1 LDKTEIRKFEA
12 DLRKKGVLVF
22 APILNTEIKG
32 VGNWTVEMF
41 LIFTLGRE
49 DVFSYGDLGLKKGF
63 SNHDIDKLPD
73 DLKRYAFLGLT
84 LHHFEY
90 IRKADAV
97 FIYNK
102 GGYMGNSITM
112 ELGVAEA
119 LGKPI
124 FALEE
129 DKDEPCRNVL
139 IDFIVKTPTQLIKY
153 LK

>member
-1 LDKTEIRKFEA
+1 MKSVCICGSRRFKKEIREFEEK
-12 DLRKKGVLVF
+12 LENKGVLVF
-22 APILNTEIKG
+22 SPILNT
-32 VGNWTVEMF
+32 N
-41 LIFTLGRE
+41 R
-49 DVFSYGDLGLKKGF
+49 
-63 SNHDIDKLPD
+63 NIDKLSP

-90 IRKADAV
+90 IRKADCV

-102 GGYMGNSITM
+102 DGYMGNSVTM

-139 IDFIVKTPTQLIKY
+139 IDKIFKTPTQLIKY

>member
-1 LDKTEIRKFEA
+1 MKSVCICGSRKFKKEIREFENK
-12 DLRKKGVLVF
+12 LTKKDVLAF
-22 APILNTEIKG
+22 SPFLNTNREID
-32 VGNWTVEMF
+32 N
-41 LIFTLGRE
+41 
-49 DVFSYGDLGLKKGF
+49 
-63 SNHDIDKLPD
+63 LPM

-90 IRKADAV
+90 IRKADCI

-102 GGYMGNSITM
+102 GGYMGNSVTL
-112 ELGVAEA
+112 ELGAAEA

-139 IDFIVKTPTQLIKY
+139 IDKIVKTPTELIKY